1 MKRLTTE
8 EYVERV
14 NKIHPENDHSL
25 VNYTGASCKITVICP
40 IHGKFEIQA
49 GNYLFGQG
57 CRQCGIEKRRLKR
70 MMGCEEFISRAR
82 KVHGDKYDYSK
93 VEYVNCD
100 TLVCI
105 ICPEHGEFW
114 QSPYHHLHGDGCPK
128 CGHRNCVY
136 MTDEWIK
143 LAKKVHGDKYDYSK
157 VEYVNAHTKVCVI
170 CPIHGEFWIKP
181 VQHLRGG
188 GCPKCV
194 GKHKTTED
202 FIRESIEVHGNIYDY
217 SKVEYK
223 GAYTKICIIC
233 PKHGEFWIT
242 PHNHLNG
249 RGCPHCK
256 ASRLEKHIRRFLKK
270 SNINYEYQ
278 KRFFWLGLQSLDF
291 YLPDYNIAI
300 ECQGRQHFESVD
312 VFGGDKGLSDNKK
325 RDITKLNKCCDKG
338 IKILYIT
345 SPEYIKYKNSHSMY
359 HSLVDSED
367 DLLKMIFNKD

>member
-82 KVHGDKYDYSK
+82 
-93 VEYVNCD
+93 
-100 TLVCI
+100 
-105 ICPEHGEFW
+105 
-114 QSPYHHLHGDGCPK
+114 
-128 CGHRNCVY
+128 
-136 MTDEWIK
+136 
-143 LAKKVHGDKYDYSK
+143 KVHGDKYDYSK

-345 SPEYIKYKNSHSMY
+345 
-359 HSLVDSED
+359 
-367 DLLKMIFNKD
+367 